1 MLDSKLCKKFQKIVN
16 SENEKKLQTFLKKST
31 KKINELF
38 QYTILKQLPSK
49 IPILLL
55 LYGADPNLHIAISSS
70 EYTALN
76 QLQPLKVTKVLFQ
89 QRIDQT
95 KMSNDNYF
103 NIPVLNFCCKH
114 YFESLELIEKLLAM
128 KANPNSTDG
137 FTPLH
142 FVCKNEK
149 GAEVVKI
156 LLKYGAN
163 PNLPDKKV
171 PLHLV
176 CETVLNQ
183 EIIENLL
190 NSGANPN
197 LQDLKTPLHILCENQ
212 PQASLIQLLLQHGA
226 DPNIKDDSI
235 PLHLVCEGDNIE
247 VIKLLLE
254 KGANPNIQNNVLFIF
269 SINKVFIY
277 LFIKNFESNFNLF
290 RTPFHYAC
298 LRKSPRQIEKIKLLL
313 DSGSLIDIQDT
324 PIGLASREIQQ
335 YIRSYQSI
343 IEDMVKLSKQEV
355 SGDVFLEGKEFQVV
369 FHKCILENRIGSEKI
384 WQFIKGLSSK
394 KKEEVE
400 LVKEYVYSGS
410 SRALNAQK
418 LLEKLG
424 IFLKPGR
431 PQLLADLSKLQLQN
445 ETKDFGIKVDQKE
458 VRVHR
463 VILIA
468 RSDLYQNMFINVVDD
483 SNCVTDYSGRSFDTV
498 QKLINFFYTDEM
510 DINSISLKEE
520 LRDACDYYQLNE
532 NSMLMYL
539 LEKK

>member
-1 MLDSKLCKKFQKIVN
+1 
-16 SENEKKLQTFLKKST
+16 
-31 KKINELF
+31 
-38 QYTILKQLPSK
+38 
-49 IPILLL
+49 
-55 LYGADPNLHIAISSS
+55 
-70 EYTALN
+70 
-76 QLQPLKVTKVLFQ
+76 
-89 QRIDQT
+89 
-95 KMSNDNYF
+95 
-103 NIPVLNFCCKH
+103 
-114 YFESLELIEKLLAM
+114 
-128 KANPNSTDG
+128 
-137 FTPLH
+137 
-142 FVCKNEK
+142 
-149 GAEVVKI
+149 
-156 LLKYGAN
+156 
-163 PNLPDKKV
+163 
-171 PLHLV
+171 
-176 CETVLNQ
+176 
-183 EIIENLL
+183 
-190 NSGANPN
+190 
-197 LQDLKTPLHILCENQ
+197 
-212 PQASLIQLLLQHGA
+212 
-226 DPNIKDDSI
+226 
-235 PLHLVCEGDNIE
+235 
-247 VIKLLLE
+247 
-254 KGANPNIQNNVLFIF
+254 
-269 SINKVFIY
+269 
-277 LFIKNFESNFNLF
+277 
-290 RTPFHYAC
+290 
-298 LRKSPRQIEKIKLLL
+298 
-313 DSGSLIDIQDT
+313 
-324 PIGLASREIQQ
+324 
-335 YIRSYQSI
+335 
-343 IEDMVKLSKQEV
+343 MVKLSKQEV